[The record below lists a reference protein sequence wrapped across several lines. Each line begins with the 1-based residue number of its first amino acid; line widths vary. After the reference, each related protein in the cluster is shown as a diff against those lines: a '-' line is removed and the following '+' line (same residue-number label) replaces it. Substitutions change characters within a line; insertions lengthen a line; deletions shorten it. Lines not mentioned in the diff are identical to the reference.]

1 MTLNYPK
8 YRISILKLYIDIC
21 LMFTGIITI
30 SIIFTHCFHSLL
42 STGNYLRSIFMI
54 WLIFIPLFPLIYYS
68 IPIIKKTNTLS
79 SKILTNK
86 KHPILKFVFIS
97 LTSISLVVYYQ
108 SNYVRVY
115 FASVM
120 SSAKPNLFEGDY
132 LMVDRFWTK
141 HNSPSRG
148 EVIGIKTSKLN
159 FDLIKRCVALGGD
172 TLEIKNGIVLINN
185 EPEGKFLYLKNTK
198 ENTMVENRKSNL
210 SFIK

>member
-1 MTLNYPK
+1 
-8 YRISILKLYIDIC
+8 
-21 LMFTGIITI
+21 
-30 SIIFTHCFHSLL
+30 
-42 STGNYLRSIFMI
+42 MI